1 MKLDKLKAVGIGAL
15 GLSLVA
21 SVVSAIADDK
31 KQSAKISEAVEKAV
45 SERMDK
51 QG

>member
-1 MKLDKLKAVGIGAL
+1 MKFDKLKAVSLGAL
-15 GLSLVA
+15 GLSLIA

-31 KQSAKISEAVEKAV
+31 KQSAKISEEVQKAV

-51 QG
+51 